1 MKTHRLLHTKT
12 MRVSIYSMFTTV
24 LLLSV
29 FFMFF
34 CLLLARDRQFISL
47 MVFGDDGYDDMGERM
62 EQAGDGVEGT
72 EISSSEEGS
81 ESASFEKQKPKKIII
96 IAYPRKLSES
106 C

>member
-34 CLLLARDRQFISL
+34 CLLLVRDRQFISL

-62 EQAGDGVEGT
+62 EQAGDGVEET
-72 EISSSEEGS
+72 AVSYSEEGS
-81 ESASFEKQKPKKIII
+81 ELSFEQQKPKKIII